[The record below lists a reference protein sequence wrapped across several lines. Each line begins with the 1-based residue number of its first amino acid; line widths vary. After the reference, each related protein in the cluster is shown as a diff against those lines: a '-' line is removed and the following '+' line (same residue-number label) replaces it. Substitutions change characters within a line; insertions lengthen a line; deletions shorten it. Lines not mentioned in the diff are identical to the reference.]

1 MGDGQTTRTENV
13 VRTGIVAELP
23 LVAES
28 IVSRILVDNDLLQV
42 TQFTFGAGQTL
53 SEHTSSRAAV
63 VQVLEGELVFRLN
76 GEDNLLRAGDC
87 LYMAPDTPHSVRT
100 ETDCRMALVLVDPQ
114 G

>member
-63 VQVLEGELVFRLN
+63 IQVLEGELTFSLDGV
-76 GEDNLLRAGDC
+76 DHPMRAGDC
-87 LYMAPDTPHSVRT
+87 LYMAPEVRHAVRA
-100 ETDCRMALVLVDPQ
+100 ETDCRMALVLVDA
-114 G
+114 GR

>member
-87 LYMAPDTPHSVRT
+87 LYMAPDTPHSVRA
-100 ETDCRMALVLVDPQ
+100 ETDCRMALVLVDPR

>member
-42 TQFTFGAGQTL
+42 TQFNFGAGQTL

-87 LYMAPDTPHSVRT
+87 LYMAPDTPHSVRA